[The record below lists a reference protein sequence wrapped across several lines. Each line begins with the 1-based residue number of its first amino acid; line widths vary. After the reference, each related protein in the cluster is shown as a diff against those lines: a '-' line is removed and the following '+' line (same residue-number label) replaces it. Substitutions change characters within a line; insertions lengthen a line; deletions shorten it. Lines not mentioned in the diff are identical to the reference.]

1 MKIRL
6 MALLA
11 LLGLL
16 LTAGSVAQA
25 NPIEQTTALTRARI
39 VSGSASGSDFG
50 DTFSKV
56 QSVGIGP
63 GYRAV
68 NVQLSGWSLQY
79 ASEDHHIR
87 TAAVRISNVQY
98 NASTG
103 NVTFTISGT
112 YRDKNGDDDF
122 NWAVYYTIL
131 ALG

>member
-6 MALLA
+6 MVVLA
-11 LLGLL
+11 MLGLL
-16 LTAGSVAQA
+16 LTAGGIAQA
-25 NPIEQTTALTRARI
+25 NPTEQTTALTRVRL
-39 VSGSASGSDFG
+39 VSGSASGQDFG

-56 QSVGIGP
+56 QTVGIGP

-68 NVQLSGWSLQY
+68 NVQLAGWSLRY
-79 ASEDHHIR
+79 ASDDHHLR
-87 TAAVRISNVQY
+87 TASVRISNVQY

-103 NVTFTISGT
+103 NVTFTISGA

-122 NWAVYYTIL
+122 VWAVDYTIL